1 MIFIKLNTK
10 TKINLIIQCVGMLT
24 GTVTHLLWIINN
36 GFLSEKYNAPVL
48 STFFWDSLTFLDPIA
63 AILLILKPKT
73 GIWVVAVI
81 VVVDVLHNG
90 NICFRALLSEPQSFT
105 SWIKNN
111 WMLWTQVFFGLFVI
125 ISFKNN
131 WEELKFKNTHTG

>member
-24 GTVTHLLWIINN
+24 GTATHLLWIINN

-105 SWIKNN
+105 NWIKNN